1 MYLLDTNICIYA
13 MKNKFPARTE
23 RLLEIHPSEI
33 CVSSVTVGELE
44 YGAAKSMRR
53 EQTRSSILLFLS
65 AFTVLPFTPEDAR
78 RFGELRAFLESRG
91 TPIGPYDTMIAAQ
104 CAARG
109 LTVVT
114 NNTRE
119 FERVP
124 NLALEDWTGQKIQ
137 TVRQRQKRRCRAA
150 VNSEE

>member
-13 MKNKFPARTE
+13 MKNKFPT
-23 RLLEIHPSEI
+23 LTKKLFKIHPNEI

-44 YGAAKSMRR
+44 YGAAKSVRT

-65 AFTVLPFTPEDAR
+65 TFTILPFTTEDAR
-78 RFGELRAFLESRG
+78 RFGELRAYLESRG
-91 TPIGPYDTMIAAQ
+91 TPIGPYDNMIAAQ
-104 CAARG
+104 GVARG

-119 FERVP
+119 FSRVP
-124 NLALEDWTGQKIQ
+124 DLALEDWTEQKI
-137 TVRQRQKRRCRAA
+137 
-150 VNSEE
+150 

>member
-13 MKNKFPARTE
+13 MKNKFPALTK
-23 RLLEIHPSEI
+23 RLFEIHPNEI

-44 YGAAKSMRR
+44 YGAAKSVRT

-65 AFTVLPFTPEDAR
+65 AFTILPFTSENAR
-78 RFGELRAFLESRG
+78 HFGELRAYLESRG
-91 TPIGPYDTMIAAQ
+91 TPIDPYDTMIAAQ
-104 CAARG
+104 GVARS

-119 FERVP
+119 FSRVP
-124 NLALEDWTGQKIQ
+124 NLALEDWTEQKI
-137 TVRQRQKRRCRAA
+137 
-150 VNSEE
+150 